1 MNTDGC
7 LRNQIRTMMQ
17 RSLLLLTLLGTSGC
31 DWASTPVTA
40 SPEKATEALE
50 KALTAWKEGKAETE
64 LKPEIYAQ
72 DPDWMKGRRL
82 LGHAVVSAGEVL
94 GASYS
99 VQVEL
104 TLADA
109 DGKSESKKVW
119 YIVSTSPETTVIR
132 DLFHP

>member
-1 MNTDGC
+1 M
-7 LRNQIRTMMQ
+7 
-17 RSLLLLTLLGTSGC
+17 
-31 DWASTPVTA
+31 TA

-50 KALTAWKEGKAETE
+50 KALTTWKEGKAETE